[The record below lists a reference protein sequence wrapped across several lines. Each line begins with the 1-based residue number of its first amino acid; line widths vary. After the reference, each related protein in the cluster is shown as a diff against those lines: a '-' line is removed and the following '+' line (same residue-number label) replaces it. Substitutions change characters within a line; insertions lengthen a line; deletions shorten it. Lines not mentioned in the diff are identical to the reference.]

1 MIEPRSWHTPNIM
14 SSLPSYWEKNTVIT
28 YMSSEE
34 IVEQLDALQSKPVT
48 RMAVLLMI
56 EAGLRRSEAL
66 WITKGSVIPICI
78 L

>member
-34 IVEQLDALQSKPVT
+34 IVEQLDALQSKPVNGIGGV
-48 RMAVLLMI
+48 AK
-56 EAGLRRSEAL
+56 
-66 WITKGSVIPICI
+66 W
-78 L
+78 